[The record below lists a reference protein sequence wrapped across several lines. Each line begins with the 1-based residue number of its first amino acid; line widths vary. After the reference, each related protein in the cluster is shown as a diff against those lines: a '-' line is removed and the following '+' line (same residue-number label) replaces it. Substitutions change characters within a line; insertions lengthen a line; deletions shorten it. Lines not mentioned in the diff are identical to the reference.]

1 MIPTILKQVRLPIIL
16 RSIRPIISHKPILRT
31 AIHPYSVSSRLKP
44 STITSFTEDAFSKT
58 KLVNG
63 DTKLIMGITDKA
75 SKKLTQI
82 AQEEGDPESSILIK
96 VESGGCHGFQYDIKL
111 TTLKD
116 ELSNNPD
123 YLVFERTGEDEQ
135 ARIIIDEGSLK
146 ILQRS
151 KLDYVKE
158 LIGSQFKVIDSPY
171 TSSSCG
177 CGSSFDFDFE
187 KFAKDQETF

>member
-1 MIPTILKQVRLPIIL
+1 MISTILKQTRLPLIL
-16 RSIRPIISHKPILRT
+16 RTIRPIISHRPIIRT
-31 AIHPYSVSSRLKP
+31 NIHHYSVSSRLKP
-44 STITSFTEDAFSKT
+44 STINSFTEDAFSKT

-63 DTKLIMGITDKA
+63 DTKFVMGITDKA
-75 SKKLTQI
+75 CKKLTQI
-82 AQEEGDPESSILIK
+82 AEEEGDPESSILIK

-111 TTLKD
+111 TTLKE
-116 ELSNNPD
+116 ELSNNPE
-123 YLVFERTGEDEQ
+123 YLVFERTGDNEQ